1 MVKIKQSKK
10 ISSKEKF
17 ESYLKFNFTY
27 ISYEKDLNKE
37 YLEQLYQRLK
47 NLSVS
52 SQIAV
57 MQREKKTGI
66 EIESLSINK
75 ELPEELKNNRVS
87 KKYAIFRLYPNNN
100 PIVARI
106 IGKLV
111 DDVFYI
117 LYIDIGGK
125 LYKH

>member
-57 MQREKKTGI
+57 MQREKKDR
-66 EIESLSINK
+66 
-75 ELPEELKNNRVS
+75 NR
-87 KKYAIFRLYPNNN
+87 N
-100 PIVARI
+100 
-106 IGKLV
+106 
-111 DDVFYI
+111 
-117 LYIDIGGK
+117 
-125 LYKH
+125 